1 MSQQNVDIVR
11 SAYEAFGNGD
21 TEALGRLLSP
31 TEWHEADG
39 MPYGGVYNGFEAI
52 AGNVF
57 GPINED
63 VKGFTARP
71 DEVLDAGDQKV
82 VSLGRYG
89 GQGANGPVDVPYAH
103 VWTVQDGKIVRFV
116 QYADTK
122 LFGEAVGK

>member
-1 MSQQNVDIVR
+1 MSEQNVDLVR
-11 SAYEAFGNGD
+11 SAYDAFGSGD
-21 TEALGRLLSP
+21 MEALGRLLAT

-63 VKGFTARP
+63 VEGFTARP
-71 DEVLDAGDQKV
+71 VEILDAGDEKV
-82 VSLGRYG
+82 VSLGRYA
-89 GQGANGPVDVPYAH
+89 GQGANGAVDVPYAH
-103 VWTVQDGKIVRFV
+103 VWTVQDGKVVRFV

-122 LFGEAVGK
+122 LFVDAVEK